1 MNNYFN
7 IGNEGFHCVFSDAR
21 ENVEN
26 ERTPIL
32 DYPFYRS
39 EYVNQNPMEMLPPAL
54 AMMKAAS
61 RSRLREDSGSD
72 SEGSGTK
79 SPLSKEARETSISPQ
94 AIKLTKECL
103 DPKANEI
110 TEEVIDNIKTDP
122 RNQSIIN
129 RYETFKAGYV
139 KNPSK
144 ETKGQ
149 LDKATKLMQ
158 NHGSNLLKGAYIR
171 FCSDQGDHLSSEM
184 AKSLADKLVVNLPK
198 IINQLTRN

>member
-1 MNNYFN
+1 MSVHFLTSSELQPLLN
-7 IGNEGFHCVFSDAR
+7 GFLAK
-21 ENVEN
+21 
-26 ERTPIL
+26 
-32 DYPFYRS
+32 
-39 EYVNQNPMEMLPPAL
+39 EYEQQCPGEMLPCARKTF
-54 AMMKAAS
+54 KAFQQSLMDSKRA
-61 RSRLREDSGSD
+61 REGSESD
-72 SEGSGTK
+72 SDDSQTK
-79 SPLSKEARETSISPQ
+79 SPDLKEARETTPSPQ

-144 ETKGQ
+144 ETKDQ
-149 LDKATKLMQ
+149 LDKVTKLMQ
-158 NHGSNLLKGAYIR
+158 NHGSNLLKDAYIR
-171 FCSDQGDHLSSEM
+171 FCSGQGDNLSLEM
-184 AKSLADKLVVNLPK
+184 AKSLADKIVVNLPK